1 MRRFSHRTGILTA
14 LLTSFAMALF
24 APRAGAAEPPPTT
37 YDAPDRIV
45 VVSDILGELGLF
57 AQLLRNA
64 ELIDDDDR
72 WIGGEAHLVI
82 LGNVVGWGQGVLP
95 AMDLIRSLEA
105 QAADAGGM
113 VHMLLGYGEIQLLHR
128 DIAVVDPANYAH
140 LATDDSDQ
148 KIREFTERGVKE
160 VLSRFP
166 DAPYPDRLRAEYERM
181 MEFEMKPGGVEF
193 LELFNP
199 GTKLGDWLRS
209 RNVIIRIG
217 DLIYSHGGL
226 SPKYADIPLQ
236 EINDETRAEL
246 ATDSLLLQK
255 DIDIA
260 HPSWWRDMA
269 AKTEVEMQRTVN
281 SVLSQVGARAMVV
294 GVNQPRLATR
304 DGLGGR
310 AFFVDSGM
318 RAHQLREAD
327 RKLSALEIMGEKYTL
342 LWDDSRV
349 NATTPPPAPPAE

>member
-1 MRRFSHRTGILTA
+1 MRRYSNRTGILTA
-14 LLTSFAMALF
+14 LLTTLSITMG
-24 APRAGAAEPPPTT
+24 GAKAIAADPPPTT
-37 YDAPDRIV
+37 YNVPERIV

-57 AQLLRNA
+57 AELLRNA
-64 ELIDDDDR
+64 KLIDDNDQ

-95 AMDLIRSLEA
+95 TMNLIRSLEA
-105 QAADAGGM
+105 QAERAGGM
-113 VHMLLGYGEIQLLHR
+113 VHMLLGFGEIQLLHR

-140 LATDDSDQ
+140 LASDDSDE
-148 KIREFTERGVKE
+148 KIREFTERGVE
-160 VLSRFP
+160 EILERFP

-193 LELFNP
+193 LELVAP
-199 GTKLGDWLRS
+199 GTELGDWLRS

-226 SPKYADIPLQ
+226 SPNFVDTPL
-236 EINDETRAEL
+236 EKINEQTRAEL

-255 DIDIA
+255 DIDIS

-269 AKTEVEMQRTVN
+269 AKTEVEMKRVVDG
-281 SVLSQVGARAMVV
+281 VLSQVNARAMVV

-327 RKLSALEIMGEKYTL
+327 RKLSALEIVGEKYTL

-349 NATTPPPAPPAE
+349 NATTPPPAPPSK